1 MEQKNLSAEL
11 RTETGKNQNNRLRKA
26 GFIPAIIYAH
36 GKAEAIK
43 VPQKEFNKIFKG
55 HISESVILNVNIAG
69 GTNEMAFIKD
79 YQKEPVSG
87 DITHLDLYKVFKDE
101 KINTKVEIHLTGVAK
116 GIKMGGVLEVY
127 DRFIEIECFPM
138 DLPEKIEVDV
148 TDLLLNETIHAED
161 LKLGDKIK
169 ILTSPKTM
177 IAAVHE
183 PKAVEEVAA
192 VETEAVAAEPVV
204 AKEAED
210 KK

>member
-1 MEQKNLSAEL
+1 MEQKNLSAEI
-11 RTETGKNQNNRLRKA
+11 RKETGKNENNRLRQA
-26 GFIPAIIYAH
+26 GFIPAILYAH
-36 GKAEAIK
+36 GKAESLKIPK
-43 VPQKEFNKIFKG
+43 KEFNKIFKG

-69 GTNEMAFIKD
+69 GSTEMAYIKD

-87 DITHLDLYKVFKDE
+87 EISHLDLYKVFKDE
-101 KINTKVEIHLTGVAK
+101 KIRTKVEVHLSGVAK
-116 GIKMGGVLEVY
+116 GIKMGGVLEIY
-127 DRFIEIECFPM
+127 DRFLEIECFPM

-148 TDLLLNETIHAED
+148 TNLLLNETIHAED
-161 LKLGDKIK
+161 LKLGEKIK

-183 PKAVEEVAA
+183 PKAVEETAPA
-192 VETEAVAAEPVV
+192 EAEAAAEPAA